1 MSTSLEFLRAHV
13 PTCLACLRTHMP
25 QSTVR
30 AYVLRC
36 QRVLRALI
44 LWYQRGLRAHVLTFN
59 MHGVPYL
66 TRLPW
71 PCDHLQKFF
80 ASSFSSFGVIFF
92 SFTALLLKLY
102 TLLVRFKSFI
112 NVFMNSYIIQLYYLY
127 VGLNKGNIRE
137 ALVIYWD
144 VLVS

>member
-1 MSTSLEFLRAHV
+1 MSCVLSFFGTNVACELTYSHSTCMESLTSHSFRDHVITCKSFLLPH
-13 PTCLACLRTHMP
+13 LALL
-25 QSTVR
+25 V
-30 AYVLRC
+30 
-36 QRVLRALI
+36 
-44 LWYQRGLRAHVLTFN
+44 
-59 MHGVPYL
+59 
-66 TRLPW
+66 
-71 PCDHLQKFF
+71 
-80 ASSFSSFGVIFF
+80 SFFF

-127 VGLNKGNIRE
+127 VGLNKRNIRE